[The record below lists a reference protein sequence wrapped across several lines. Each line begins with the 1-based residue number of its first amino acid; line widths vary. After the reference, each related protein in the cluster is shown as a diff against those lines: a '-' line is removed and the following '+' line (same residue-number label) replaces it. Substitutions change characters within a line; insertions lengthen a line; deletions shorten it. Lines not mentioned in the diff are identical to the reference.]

1 MRHCQRRSSI
11 GPFLCAPPFK
21 TMGKDVIYVSGF
33 FEKTNRRSQW
43 GKRREE
49 EVQVTGGGNSDTVE
63 PATEAAMECELDLPS
78 REEVTV
84 MEFNA

>member
-1 MRHCQRRSSI
+1 M
-11 GPFLCAPPFK
+11 A
-21 TMGKDVIYVSGF
+21 GKDVIYVPSF
-33 FEKTNRRSQW
+33 SKKTNRTSQW

-49 EVQVTGGGNSDTVE
+49 EVQVTGGGNSDMVE
-63 PATEAAMECELDLPS
+63 PTTKVAMECESNLPS